1 MVSAQ
6 KEKNNVLGQVPQP
19 MQKEENKITIVK
31 VGLFGGDITVTFNG
45 EVRLNDVEKI
55 VNSKKKLSEALK
67 EGKIIGASFQNK
79 DLDLSN
85 EKGQKLFVDM
95 FSKPFG
101 VEYVVKSYEIY
112 MKNKKENGKHGI

>member
-6 KEKNNVLGQVPQP
+6 KNNVLGQVPQP
-19 MQKEENKITIVK
+19 MQKEENKITVVK

-45 EVRLNDVEKI
+45 EVRLNDIEKI
-55 VNSKKKLSEALK
+55 VNSKEKLSEALK